1 MEIFSEEVCWIQSP
15 VDCLSTSGSDALSV
29 TKIISYEG
37 SGYMDEKSLTIMLD
51 LGNKKLIMT
60 GKPTEE
66 GEDNL

>member
-1 MEIFSEEVCWIQSP
+1 
-15 VDCLSTSGSDALSV
+15 
-29 TKIISYEG
+29 
-37 SGYMDEKSLTIMLD
+37 MDEKSLTIMLD